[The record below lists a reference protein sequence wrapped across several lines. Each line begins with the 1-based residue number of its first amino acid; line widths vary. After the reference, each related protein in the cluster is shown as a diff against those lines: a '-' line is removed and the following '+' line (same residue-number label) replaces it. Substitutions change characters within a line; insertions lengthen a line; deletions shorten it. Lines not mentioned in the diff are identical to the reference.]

1 MGYFTN
7 LPPSDQIGSEL
18 KRLDAEATRAA
29 DLATVG
35 ISCMVSP
42 ALVALL
48 NQWVLAEHLPLSSSI
63 GASVVGSVILSSA
76 GLWWRHSMK
85 ERERT
90 HLDHTPGYFDAGL
103 N

>member
-1 MGYFTN
+1 MSQFTN
-7 LPPSDQIGSEL
+7 LPSSDQIGPEL
-18 KRLDAEATRAA
+18 KRIDDEANRAG

-48 NQWVLAEHLPLSSSI
+48 NQSSLVEHLSLSSSI

-90 HLDHTPGYFDAGL
+90 HLDNTPGYFDAGF